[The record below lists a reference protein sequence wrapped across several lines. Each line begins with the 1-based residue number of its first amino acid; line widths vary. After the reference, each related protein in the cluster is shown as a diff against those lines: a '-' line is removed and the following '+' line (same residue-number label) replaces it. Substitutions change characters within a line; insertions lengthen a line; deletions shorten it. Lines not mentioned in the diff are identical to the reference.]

1 MWSVKEQYNMQDMFL
16 KRRIH
21 QLLPQ
26 LMKESGVEMWVVI
39 SREYNEDPVF
49 GTLVPALVKNASR
62 TTCLVFSLDSEGQFE
77 ALNVSRPNPRL
88 DGFYTQAMDRKD
100 NVFQAL
106 KHLIDRKKPSRVHVN
121 MSNDCAVADGLTKN
135 VYDQMTT
142 ALCGAAPLAG
152 AEELVIRWVE
162 TRTPGELEVY
172 PQVYQLA
179 MDVIDQVFS
188 GSFIKPGVT
197 TTTDAEW
204 EMMRLINGY
213 GLPFWF
219 SPDVDLQRKGNDN
232 QRLNDLVIQQGDI
245 VHCDVGLICM
255 GLHTDTQR
263 NVYIGRAGEQ
273 EIPEGIRAAFRTA
286 NRFQDI
292 VRNQFQTGKT
302 GNEIFFEAQKQA
314 QEENIQAMCYTH
326 PIGTFGHS
334 AGPCVGMYDNQGFVP
349 GHGERKMYDNTCY
362 ALELNATQAVPE
374 WDNQPVCMMLEETI
388 VFSSGATRFLDDKR
402 DVIRFIQAQ

>member
-121 MSNDCAVADGLTKN
+121 MSNECAVADGLTKN

-255 GLHTDTQR
+255 GLNTDTQR